1 MFGQDGRIRKL
12 NDFQFRDARMTRQGE
27 GRPVG
32 LQIAESLPL
41 LKPKVS
47 HPSHLP
53 LLLLRSTCDSL
64 SLSCMEAAS
73 LEDFSTHR
81 TALIQT
87 LDKGI
92 QIVPEDTTASN
103 DAPQDTCV
111 ICLERI
117 SERAV
122 AVPCNHLNFDFLC
135 LVSWLQENPSCPLCK
150 AKLTH
155 VEYDW
160 RSPED
165 HKTYQ
170 VPDPATAPQK
180 ASSAPPPPPTG
191 RWQRLRVPR
200 RQNQRFAPYRPATPD
215 SALARR
221 RRVYAQKLYSAHVG
235 TNRISQYRNF
245 TPETFSTSP
254 QLQSRARRFIRRELQ
269 VFPFLYSSGH
279 ANAEFLLEY
288 VIAIL
293 KRLEPKDSSGAA
305 EELMQEFLGRENAR
319 LFLHE
324 LEQWLRSPYEN
335 LEDWD
340 RHVQYAG
347 ADLDKNQRSDRA
359 DGGAEA
365 SSSGNAVG

>member
-1 MFGQDGRIRKL
+1 
-12 NDFQFRDARMTRQGE
+12 
-27 GRPVG
+27 
-32 LQIAESLPL
+32 
-41 LKPKVS
+41 
-47 HPSHLP
+47 
-53 LLLLRSTCDSL
+53 
-64 SLSCMEAAS
+64 MEAAS

-221 RRVYAQKLYSAHVG
+221 RRVYAQSYTPPTWAQTEYPNTATSHPKH
-235 TNRISQYRNF
+235 SQRRRNSN
-245 TPETFSTSP
+245 PA
-254 QLQSRARRFIRRELQ
+254 LGA
-269 VFPFLYSSGH
+269 SSG
-279 ANAEFLLEY
+279 ANC
-288 VIAIL
+288 
-293 KRLEPKDSSGAA
+293 KLEPKDSSGAA